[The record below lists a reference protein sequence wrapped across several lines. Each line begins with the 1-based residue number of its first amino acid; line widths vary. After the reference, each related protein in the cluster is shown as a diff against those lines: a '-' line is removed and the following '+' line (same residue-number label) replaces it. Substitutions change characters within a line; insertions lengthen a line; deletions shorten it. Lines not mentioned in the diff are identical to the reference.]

1 MKKRRLILFLLA
13 AGMVISGLPYRNLQ
27 AAEKEEPV
35 ALTQEMVDEANEQYN
50 DNEDA
55 LLEFVSMSDTHVA
68 SYESKKWAFQNI
80 EDWSEEIGF
89 HAQTKEKSSR
99 GTVCASIQR
108 WNS

>member
-1 MKKRRLILFLLA
+1 
-13 AGMVISGLPYRNLQ
+13 
-27 AAEKEEPV
+27 
-35 ALTQEMVDEANEQYN
+35 MVDEANEQYN